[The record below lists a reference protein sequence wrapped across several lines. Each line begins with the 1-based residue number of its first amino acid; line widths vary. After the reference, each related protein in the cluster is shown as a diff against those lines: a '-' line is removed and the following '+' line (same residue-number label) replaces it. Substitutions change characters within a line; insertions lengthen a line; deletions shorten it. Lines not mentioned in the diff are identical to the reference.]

1 MSESLSF
8 RAAGRSDVGLVRNN
22 NEDSGF
28 IGKHFLLVADG
39 MGGHAAGELAS
50 STTVAVVA
58 QVDNN
63 KEKLE
68 DLESKLIEIP
78 KVITKEL
85 KNAINKDSSRAGMG
99 TTLTAAVVQE
109 NQLKISHVGD
119 SRAYLVRNKQISRIT
134 KDQTYIQSLIDNNE
148 ITESEAK
155 NHPQRSLLLQ
165 AIDGITESIPV
176 ITSIEIFEN
185 DKILLC
191 SDGLTNV
198 VTDEQILE
206 IVNQFDYVGAVS
218 ALIEKALENGGP
230 DNITVIVADLQKE
243 KYENK
248 SIVLG
253 AAAEPRNRIKLP
265 GLEFPTD
272 IHPFITS
279 EFPALKSVTW
289 LRKFAYVA
297 SFALIAVIVS
307 WGAANWISKQF
318 YVSNL
323 GDNLAIFQGVNTSVG
338 PISFSR
344 PLQSFNLEVVVLTKD
359 DQEVLLKGIKADSV
373 TEARFI
379 VRRLDQRALCS
390 KDYSYS
396 FCSDVVS
403 SIRPQSMNNL
413 TKLML
418 WRI

>member
-50 STTVAVVA
+50 STTVAIVA

-63 KEKLE
+63 KNKLE

-99 TTLTAAVVQE
+99 TTLTAAVLQE

-176 ITSIEIFEN
+176 ITSIEILKN

-198 VTDEQILE
+198 VTDEEILE

-248 SIVLG
+248 IIVLG
-253 AAAEPRNRIKLP
+253 AAAEPRNRLKLP

-307 WGAANWISKQF
+307 WGATSWISKQF

-323 GDNLAIFQGVNTSVG
+323 GDNLAIFQGVNSSIG

-344 PLQSFNLEVVVLTKD
+344 PVQSFNLEVVVLTKD

-403 SIRPQSMNNL
+403 SIRPQ
-413 TKLML
+413 
-418 WRI
+418 

>member
-50 STTVAVVA
+50 STTVAIVA

-63 KEKLE
+63 KDKLE

-99 TTLTAAVVQE
+99 TTLTAAVIQE
-109 NQLKISHVGD
+109 NQLKVSHVGD

-176 ITSIEIFEN
+176 ITSIEILEN
-185 DKILLC
+185 DKIILC

-198 VTDEQILE
+198 VTDEEILE

-248 SIVLG
+248 IIVLG

-289 LRKFAYVA
+289 FRKFAYVA
-297 SFALIAVIVS
+297 SFALIAVIIS
-307 WGAANWISKQF
+307 WGATNWISKQF

-323 GDNLAIFQGVNTSVG
+323 GDNLAIFQGVNSSVG

-344 PLQSFNLEVVVLTKD
+344 PVQSFNLEVVVLTKV

-403 SIRPQSMNNL
+403 SIRPQ
-413 TKLML
+413 
-418 WRI
+418 

>member
-50 STTVAVVA
+50 STTVAIVA

-68 DLESKLIEIP
+68 DLDSRLIEIP

-99 TTLTAAVVQE
+99 TTLTAAVILE
-109 NQLKISHVGD
+109 NQLRVSHVGD
-119 SRAYLVRNKQISRIT
+119 SRAYLVRNKLISRIT

-176 ITSIEIFEN
+176 ITSTEILEN
-185 DKILLC
+185 DKIILC

-198 VTDEQILE
+198 VTDEEILE
-206 IVNQFDYVGAVS
+206 IINQFDYVGAVS

-248 SIVLG
+248 IIVLG
-253 AAAEPRNRIKLP
+253 AAAEPRNRIKLL

-307 WGAANWISKQF
+307 WGATNWISKQF

-323 GDNLAIFQGVNTSVG
+323 GDNLAIFQGVNSSIG

-344 PLQSFNLEVVVLTKD
+344 PVQSFNLEVVVLTKD
-359 DQEVLLKGIKADSV
+359 DQEVLLKGINADSV

-403 SIRPQSMNNL
+403 SIRPQ
-413 TKLML
+413 
-418 WRI
+418 

>member
-1 MSESLSF
+1 MTESLSF
-8 RAAGRSDVGLVRNN
+8 RAAGRSDVGLVREN

-50 STTVAVVA
+50 STTVAIIA
-58 QVDNN
+58 QMDSS
-63 KEKLE
+63 KEKLD
-68 DLESKLIEIP
+68 DLDKKLTDIP
-78 KVITKEL
+78 NVITKEL
-85 KNAINKDSSRAGMG
+85 KNAISKDSSRAGMG
-99 TTLTAAVVQE
+99 TTLTTAVIQGDS
-109 NQLKISHVGD
+109 LKISHVGD
-119 SRAYLVRNKQISRIT
+119 SRAYLIRSKKITRLT

-148 ITESEAK
+148 ITEGDAK

-176 ITSIEIFEN
+176 INSTEIFDN
-185 DKILLC
+185 DKIVLC

-198 VTDEQILE
+198 VTDEEILE

-230 DNITVIVADLQKE
+230 DNITVVVADIQKE

-248 SIVLG
+248 IIVLG

-289 LRKFAYVA
+289 LRKFAYLA
-297 SFALIAVIVS
+297 SFSLIAVIIS
-307 WGAANWISKQF
+307 WGVTNWISKQF

-323 GDNLAIFQGVNTSVG
+323 GDNLAVFQGINSSIG

-344 PLQSFNLEVVVLTKD
+344 PVQSFNLEVKVLTKD
-359 DQEVLLKGIKADSV
+359 DQEVLLKGINADSL

-403 SIRPQSMNNL
+403 SIRPQ
-413 TKLML
+413 
-418 WRI
+418 

>member
-50 STTVAVVA
+50 STTVAIVA

-68 DLESKLIEIP
+68 NLESKLIEIP

-99 TTLTAAVVQE
+99 TTLTAAVIQE
-109 NQLKISHVGD
+109 NQLKVSHVGD

-176 ITSIEIFEN
+176 ITSIEILEN
-185 DKILLC
+185 DKIVLC

-198 VTDEQILE
+198 VTDEEILE

-248 SIVLG
+248 IIVLG

-272 IHPFITS
+272 IHPFITG

-307 WGAANWISKQF
+307 WGATNWISKQF

-323 GDNLAIFQGVNTSVG
+323 GDNLAIFQGVNSSIG
-338 PISFSR
+338 PLSFSR
-344 PLQSFNLEVVVLTKD
+344 PVQSFNLEVVVLTKD
-359 DQEVLLKGIKADSV
+359 DQEVLLNGIKADSV

-403 SIRPQSMNNL
+403 SIRPQ
-413 TKLML
+413 
-418 WRI
+418 

>member
-50 STTVAVVA
+50 STTVAIVA
-58 QVDNN
+58 QVDTN

-99 TTLTAAVVQE
+99 TTLTAAVIQE
-109 NQLKISHVGD
+109 NFLKISHVGD

-176 ITSIEIFEN
+176 ITNTEILEN
-185 DKILLC
+185 DKIILC

-198 VTDEQILE
+198 VTDEEILE

-248 SIVLG
+248 IIVLG

-297 SFALIAVIVS
+297 SFALIAVIIS
-307 WGAANWISKQF
+307 WGATNWISKQF

-323 GDNLAIFQGVNTSVG
+323 GDNLAIFQGVNSSVG

-344 PLQSFNLEVVVLTKD
+344 PVQSFNLEVVVLTKD

-403 SIRPQSMNNL
+403 SIRPQ
-413 TKLML
+413 
-418 WRI
+418 

>member
-50 STTVAVVA
+50 STTVAIVA

-68 DLESKLIEIP
+68 GLESKLIEIP
-78 KVITKEL
+78 KIITKEL

-99 TTLTAAVVQE
+99 TTLTAAVIQE

-176 ITSIEIFEN
+176 ITSTEILEN
-185 DKILLC
+185 DKIVLC

-198 VTDEQILE
+198 VTDEEILE

-248 SIVLG
+248 IIVLG

-307 WGAANWISKQF
+307 WGATNWISKQF

-323 GDNLAIFQGVNTSVG
+323 GDNLAIFQGVNSSVG

-344 PLQSFNLEVVVLTKD
+344 PVQSFNLEVVVLTKD

-403 SIRPQSMNNL
+403 SIRP
-413 TKLML
+413 K
-418 WRI
+418 

>member
-50 STTVAVVA
+50 STTVAIVA
-58 QVDNN
+58 QVDNS

-85 KNAINKDSSRAGMG
+85 KNAINKDSSRSGMG
-99 TTLTAAVVQE
+99 TTLTAAVIQE
-109 NQLKISHVGD
+109 NQLKVSHVGD

-176 ITSIEIFEN
+176 ITSIEILEN
-185 DKILLC
+185 DKIVLC

-198 VTDEQILE
+198 VTDEEILE

-248 SIVLG
+248 IIVLG

-307 WGAANWISKQF
+307 WGATNWISKQF

-323 GDNLAIFQGVNTSVG
+323 GDNLAIFQGVNSSVG

-344 PLQSFNLEVVVLTKD
+344 PVQSFNLEVVVLTKD

-396 FCSDVVS
+396 FCSDVIS
-403 SIRPQSMNNL
+403 SMRPQ
-413 TKLML
+413 
-418 WRI
+418 

>member
-1 MSESLSF
+1 MTESLSF
-8 RAAGRSDVGLVRNN
+8 RAAGRSDVGLVRDN

-50 STTVAVVA
+50 STTVAIVA
-58 QVDNN
+58 QMDSN
-63 KEKLE
+63 KDKLD
-68 DLESKLIEIP
+68 DLDKKLTDIP
-78 KVITKEL
+78 NVITKEL
-85 KNAINKDSSRAGMG
+85 KNAISKDSSRAGMG
-99 TTLTAAVVQE
+99 TTLTTAVIQGDS
-109 NQLKISHVGD
+109 LKISHVGD
-119 SRAYLVRNKQISRIT
+119 SRAYLIRNKKIIRLT
-134 KDQTYIQSLIDNNE
+134 KDQTYIQTLIDNNE
-148 ITESEAK
+148 ITEGEAK
-155 NHPQRSLLLQ
+155 THPQRSLLLQ

-176 ITSIEIFEN
+176 ITTTEIFEN
-185 DKILLC
+185 DKIVLC

-198 VTDEQILE
+198 VTDEEILE

-248 SIVLG
+248 IIVLG
-253 AAAEPRNRIKLP
+253 AAAEPRNRVKLP

-289 LRKFAYVA
+289 FRKFAYVA
-297 SFALIAVIVS
+297 SFALIAVIIS
-307 WGAANWISKQF
+307 WGATNWISKQF

-323 GDNLAIFQGVNTSVG
+323 GDNLAIFQGVNSSIG

-344 PLQSFNLEVVVLTKD
+344 PVQSFNLEVVVLTKD
-359 DQEVLLKGIKADSV
+359 DQEVLLKGINADSL

-379 VRRLDQRALCS
+379 VRRLDQRAVCS

-403 SIRPQSMNNL
+403 SIRPQ
-413 TKLML
+413 
-418 WRI
+418 

>member
-63 KEKLE
+63 KEKFE

-99 TTLTAAVVQE
+99 TTLTAAVIQE

-134 KDQTYIQSLIDNNE
+134 KDQTYIQSLIDNKE
-148 ITESEAK
+148 ITEFEAK

-165 AIDGITESIPV
+165 AIDGITESMPV
-176 ITSIEIFEN
+176 TTSTEILEN

-198 VTDEQILE
+198 VTDEEILE

-248 SIVLG
+248 IIVLG

-297 SFALIAVIVS
+297 SFALIAVIIS
-307 WGAANWISKQF
+307 WGATNWISKQF

-323 GDNLAIFQGVNTSVG
+323 GDNLAIFQGVNSSIG

-344 PLQSFNLEVVVLTKD
+344 PVQSFNLEVVVLTKD
-359 DQEVLLKGIKADSV
+359 DQEVLLKGINADSV

-403 SIRPQSMNNL
+403 SIRPQ
-413 TKLML
+413 
-418 WRI
+418 

>member
-50 STTVAVVA
+50 STTVAIVA
-58 QVDNN
+58 QIDNN
-63 KEKLE
+63 KDKLE

-99 TTLTAAVVQE
+99 TTLTAAVIQE
-109 NQLKISHVGD
+109 NQLKVSHVGD
-119 SRAYLVRNKQISRIT
+119 SRAYLVRNKNISRIT

-176 ITSIEIFEN
+176 ITSIEILEN

-198 VTDEQILE
+198 VTDEEILE
-206 IVNQFDYVGAVS
+206 IINQFDYVVAVS

-248 SIVLG
+248 IIVLG

-297 SFALIAVIVS
+297 SFALIAVIIS
-307 WGAANWISKQF
+307 WSATNWISKQF

-323 GDNLAIFQGVNTSVG
+323 GDNLAIFQGVNSSVG

-344 PLQSFNLEVVVLTKD
+344 PVQSFNLEVVVLTKD

-403 SIRPQSMNNL
+403 SIRPQ
-413 TKLML
+413 
-418 WRI
+418 

>member
-1 MSESLSF
+1 MTESLSF

-50 STTVAVVA
+50 STTVAIVA

-68 DLESKLIEIP
+68 GLESKLIEIP
-78 KVITKEL
+78 QAITKEL

-99 TTLTAAVVQE
+99 TTLTAAVIQE
-109 NQLKISHVGD
+109 NQLKVSHVGD

-176 ITSIEIFEN
+176 ITSTEIFEN
-185 DKILLC
+185 DKIVLC

-198 VTDEQILE
+198 VTDEEILE

-248 SIVLG
+248 IIVLG

-307 WGAANWISKQF
+307 WGATNWISKQF

-323 GDNLAIFQGVNTSVG
+323 GDNLAIFQGVNSSVG

-344 PLQSFNLEVVVLTKD
+344 PVQSFNLEVVVLTKN

-403 SIRPQSMNNL
+403 SIRPQ
-413 TKLML
+413 
-418 WRI
+418 

>member
-50 STTVAVVA
+50 STTVAILA
-58 QVDNN
+58 QVDTN

-85 KNAINKDSSRAGMG
+85 KNAISKDSSRAGMG
-99 TTLTAAVVQE
+99 TTLTAAVIQE
-109 NQLKISHVGD
+109 NFLKISHVGD

-176 ITSIEIFEN
+176 ITSIEILEN
-185 DKILLC
+185 DKIVLC

-198 VTDEQILE
+198 VTDEEILE

-248 SIVLG
+248 IIVLG

-307 WGAANWISKQF
+307 WGATNWISKQF

-323 GDNLAIFQGVNTSVG
+323 GDNLAIFQGVNSSVG

-344 PLQSFNLEVVVLTKD
+344 PVQSFNLEVVVLTKD
-359 DQEVLLKGIKADSV
+359 DQEALLKGINADSV

-403 SIRPQSMNNL
+403 SIRPQ
-413 TKLML
+413 
-418 WRI
+418 

>member
-50 STTVAVVA
+50 STTVAIVA
-58 QVDNN
+58 QVDSN

-99 TTLTAAVVQE
+99 TTLTAAVIQE
-109 NQLKISHVGD
+109 NQLKVSHVGD

-134 KDQTYIQSLIDNNE
+134 KDQTYIQSLIDSNE

-176 ITSIEIFEN
+176 ITSTEILEN

-198 VTDEQILE
+198 VTDDEILE
-206 IVNQFDYVGAVS
+206 IINQFDYVGAVS

-248 SIVLG
+248 IIVLG

-289 LRKFAYVA
+289 IRKFAYVA

-307 WGAANWISKQF
+307 WGATNWISKQF

-323 GDNLAIFQGVNTSVG
+323 GDNLAIFQGVNSSVG

-344 PLQSFNLEVVVLTKD
+344 PVQSFNLEVVVLTKD

-403 SIRPQSMNNL
+403 SIRPQ
-413 TKLML
+413 
-418 WRI
+418 

>member
-8 RAAGRSDVGLVRNN
+8 RAAGRSDVGLVRDN

-50 STTVAVVA
+50 STTVAIVA
-58 QVDNN
+58 QVDSNR
-63 KEKLE
+63 EKLE
-68 DLESKLIEIP
+68 DLEKQLIEIP

-85 KNAINKDSSRAGMG
+85 KNAINKDSSRSGMG
-99 TTLTAAVVQE
+99 TTLTTVVLHD
-109 NQLKISHVGD
+109 NSLRVVHVGD
-119 SRAYLVRNKQISRIT
+119 SRAYLIRDKQIKVIT

-148 ITESEAK
+148 ITLEEAK
-155 NHPQRSLLLQ
+155 THPQRSLLLQ
-165 AIDGITESIPV
+165 AIDGLTEATAFIDSVEV
-176 ITSIEIFEN
+176 IAG
-185 DKILLC
+185 DKLVLC

-198 VTDEQILE
+198 VSDQEILQV
-206 IVNQFDYVGAVS
+206 VNQFEYVGSVS
-218 ALIEKALENGGP
+218 ALIEKSLENGGP
-230 DNITVIVADLQKE
+230 DNITVIVAEVVSE

-248 SIVLG
+248 IVVLG

-289 LRKFAYVA
+289 VKKFVYIFV
-297 SFALIAVIVS
+297 SALIAILVGWYS
-307 WGAANWISKQF
+307 TNWISKQY

-323 GDNLAIFQGVNTSVG
+323 GDNLAIFQGLNSSIG
-338 PISFSR
+338 PVSLSR
-344 PLQSFNLEVVVLTKD
+344 PVQSFDLDVIVLTKA
-359 DQEVLLKGIKADSV
+359 DQQLLRAGIGADSL

-396 FCSDVVS
+396 FCKDVTS
-403 SIRPQSMNNL
+403 SIKPE
-413 TKLML
+413 
-418 WRI
+418 

>member
-50 STTVAVVA
+50 STTVAIVA

-63 KEKLE
+63 KQKLE
-68 DLESKLIEIP
+68 DLDSKLIEIP

-109 NQLKISHVGD
+109 NQLKVSHVGD

-176 ITSIEIFEN
+176 ITSTEILEN
-185 DKILLC
+185 DKIVLC

-198 VTDEQILE
+198 VTDEEILE

-248 SIVLG
+248 IIVLG

-272 IHPFITS
+272 IHPFITG

-307 WGAANWISKQF
+307 WGATNWISKQF

-323 GDNLAIFQGVNTSVG
+323 GDNLAIFQGVNSSIG

-344 PLQSFNLEVVVLTKD
+344 PVQSFNLEVVVLTKD
-359 DQEVLLKGIKADSV
+359 DQEVLLNGIKADSV

-403 SIRPQSMNNL
+403 SIRPQ
-413 TKLML
+413 
-418 WRI
+418 

>member
-1 MSESLSF
+1 MTESLSF
-8 RAAGRSDVGLVRNN
+8 RAAGRSDVGLVREN

-50 STTVAVVA
+50 STTVAIVA
-58 QVDNN
+58 QMDSN
-63 KEKLE
+63 KDKLD
-68 DLESKLIEIP
+68 DLDKKLTDIP
-78 KVITKEL
+78 NVITKEL
-85 KNAINKDSSRAGMG
+85 KNAISKDSSRAGMG
-99 TTLTAAVVQE
+99 TTLTTAVIQDVSI
-109 NQLKISHVGD
+109 KISHVGD
-119 SRAYLVRNKQISRIT
+119 SRAYLIRDKKIIRLT

-148 ITESEAK
+148 ITEGEAK
-155 NHPQRSLLLQ
+155 THPQRSLLLQ
-165 AIDGITESIPV
+165 AIDGITESIPI
-176 ITSIEIFEN
+176 ITTTEIFEN
-185 DKILLC
+185 DKIILC

-198 VTDEQILE
+198 VADEEILE
-206 IVNQFDYVGAVS
+206 IVNQFDYVGSVS

-243 KYENK
+243 KHENK
-248 SIVLG
+248 IIVLG

-289 LRKFAYVA
+289 FRKFAYLA

-307 WGAANWISKQF
+307 WAGTNWISKQF

-323 GDNLAIFQGVNTSVG
+323 GGNLAVFQGINSSIG

-344 PLQSFNLEVVVLTKD
+344 PVQSFNLEVVVLTKD
-359 DQEVLLKGIKADSV
+359 DQEVLLKGINADSL

-396 FCSDVVS
+396 FCSDVAS
-403 SIRPQSMNNL
+403 SIRPQ
-413 TKLML
+413 
-418 WRI
+418 

>member
-1 MSESLSF
+1 MTESLSF
-8 RAAGRSDVGLVRNN
+8 RAAGRSDVGLVREN

-50 STTVAVVA
+50 STTVAIIA
-58 QVDNN
+58 QMDSN
-63 KEKLE
+63 KEKLD
-68 DLESKLIEIP
+68 DLDKKLTDIP
-78 KVITKEL
+78 NVITKEL
-85 KNAINKDSSRAGMG
+85 KNAISKDSSRAGMG
-99 TTLTAAVVQE
+99 TTLTTAVIKGDS
-109 NQLKISHVGD
+109 LKISHVGD
-119 SRAYLVRNKQISRIT
+119 SRAYLIRNKKIIRLT

-148 ITESEAK
+148 ITESDAK
-155 NHPQRSLLLQ
+155 THPQRSLLLQ

-176 ITSIEIFEN
+176 ITTTEIFEN
-185 DKILLC
+185 DKIVLC

-198 VTDEQILE
+198 VTDEEILE

-230 DNITVIVADLQKE
+230 DNITVVVADLQKE

-248 SIVLG
+248 IIVLG

-289 LRKFAYVA
+289 FRKFAYLA
-297 SFALIAVIVS
+297 SFAVIAVIIS
-307 WGAANWISKQF
+307 WGITNWISKQF
-318 YVSNL
+318 YVSDL
-323 GDNLAIFQGVNTSVG
+323 GDNLAVFQGLNSSIG

-344 PLQSFNLEVVVLTKD
+344 PVQSFNLEVLVLTKD
-359 DQEVLLKGIKADSV
+359 DQEVLLKGINADSL

-403 SIRPQSMNNL
+403 SIRPQ
-413 TKLML
+413 
-418 WRI
+418 

>member
-50 STTVAVVA
+50 STTVAIVA

-68 DLESKLIEIP
+68 GLESKLIEIP
-78 KVITKEL
+78 KIITKEL

-99 TTLTAAVVQE
+99 TTLTAAVIQE
-109 NQLKISHVGD
+109 NFLKISHVGD
-119 SRAYLVRNKQISRIT
+119 SRAYLIRNKQISRIT

-176 ITSIEIFEN
+176 ITSTEILEN
-185 DKILLC
+185 DKIILC

-198 VTDEQILE
+198 VADEEILE

-248 SIVLG
+248 IIVLG

-279 EFPALKSVTW
+279 EFPSLKSVTW

-297 SFALIAVIVS
+297 SFALIAVIIS
-307 WGAANWISKQF
+307 WGATNWISKQF

-323 GDNLAIFQGVNTSVG
+323 GDNLAIFQGVNSSVG

-344 PLQSFNLEVVVLTKD
+344 PVQSFNLEVVVLTKD

-390 KDYSYS
+390 KDYTYS

-403 SIRPQSMNNL
+403 SIRPQ
-413 TKLML
+413 
-418 WRI
+418 

>member
-39 MGGHAAGELAS
+39 MGGHAEGELAS
-50 STTVAVVA
+50 STTVAIVA
-58 QVDNN
+58 QVDNS

-68 DLESKLIEIP
+68 DLESKLIEIF

-85 KNAINKDSSRAGMG
+85 KNAINKDSSRSGMG
-99 TTLTAAVVQE
+99 TTLTAAVIQE
-109 NQLKISHVGD
+109 NQLKVSHVGD
-119 SRAYLVRNKQISRIT
+119 SRAYLIRNKQISRIT

-176 ITSIEIFEN
+176 ITSIEILKN
-185 DKILLC
+185 DKIVLC

-198 VTDEQILE
+198 VTDEEILE

-248 SIVLG
+248 IIVLG

-297 SFALIAVIVS
+297 SFALIAVIIS
-307 WGAANWISKQF
+307 WSATNWISKQF

-323 GDNLAIFQGVNTSVG
+323 GDNLAIFQGVNSSFG

-344 PLQSFNLEVVVLTKD
+344 PVQSFNLEVVVLTKD

-403 SIRPQSMNNL
+403 SIRPQ
-413 TKLML
+413 
-418 WRI
+418 

>member
-50 STTVAVVA
+50 STTVAIVA
-58 QVDNN
+58 QVDTN

-99 TTLTAAVVQE
+99 TTLTAAVIQE
-109 NQLKISHVGD
+109 NFLKISHVGD

-176 ITSIEIFEN
+176 ITSTEILEN
-185 DKILLC
+185 DKIVLC

-198 VTDEQILE
+198 VTDEEILE
-206 IVNQFDYVGAVS
+206 IVSQFDYVGAVS

-248 SIVLG
+248 IIVLG

-289 LRKFAYVA
+289 FRKFAYVA
-297 SFALIAVIVS
+297 SFALIAVIIS
-307 WGAANWISKQF
+307 WGATNWISKQF

-323 GDNLAIFQGVNTSVG
+323 GDNLAIFQGVNSSVG

-344 PLQSFNLEVVVLTKD
+344 PVQSFNLEVVVLTKD

-403 SIRPQSMNNL
+403 SIRPQ
-413 TKLML
+413 
-418 WRI
+418 

>member
-50 STTVAVVA
+50 STAVAIVA

-176 ITSIEIFEN
+176 ITSIEILEN

-198 VTDEQILE
+198 VADEEILE

-243 KYENK
+243 KHENK
-248 SIVLG
+248 VIVLG

-289 LRKFAYVA
+289 FRKFAYLA
-297 SFALIAVIVS
+297 SFALIAVIIS
-307 WGAANWISKQF
+307 WGVTNWISKQF
-318 YVSNL
+318 YVSDL
-323 GDNLAIFQGVNTSVG
+323 GDNLAVFQGLNSSIG

-344 PLQSFNLEVVVLTKD
+344 PVQSFNLEVVVLTKD

-403 SIRPQSMNNL
+403 SIRPQ
-413 TKLML
+413 
-418 WRI
+418 

>member
-1 MSESLSF
+1 MRESLSF

-50 STTVAVVA
+50 STTVAIVA

-68 DLESKLIEIP
+68 DLEYKLIEIP

-99 TTLTAAVVQE
+99 TTLTVAVIQE
-109 NQLKISHVGD
+109 NQLKVSHVGD
-119 SRAYLVRNKQISRIT
+119 SRAYLVRNNQISRIT

-155 NHPQRSLLLQ
+155 NHPQKSLLLQ
-165 AIDGITESIPV
+165 AIDGITESMPV
-176 ITSIEIFEN
+176 ITSTEILEN
-185 DKILLC
+185 DKIILC

-198 VTDEQILE
+198 VTDEEILE

-248 SIVLG
+248 IIVLG

-265 GLEFPTD
+265 GLEFPID

-297 SFALIAVIVS
+297 SFALIAVIIS
-307 WGAANWISKQF
+307 WGATNWISKQF

-323 GDNLAIFQGVNTSVG
+323 GDNLAIFQGVNSSIG

-344 PLQSFNLEVVVLTKD
+344 PVQSFNLEVVVLTKD

-403 SIRPQSMNNL
+403 SIRPQ
-413 TKLML
+413 
-418 WRI
+418 

>member
-50 STTVAVVA
+50 STTVAIVA

-99 TTLTAAVVQE
+99 TTLTAAVIQE
-109 NQLKISHVGD
+109 NQIKVSHVGD

-134 KDQTYIQSLIDNNE
+134 KDQTYIQSLIDNKE

-176 ITSIEIFEN
+176 VTSTEILEN

-198 VTDEQILE
+198 VTDEEILE

-248 SIVLG
+248 IIVLG

-265 GLEFPTD
+265 GLEFPID

-307 WGAANWISKQF
+307 WGATNWISKQF

-323 GDNLAIFQGVNTSVG
+323 GDNLAIFQGVNSSVG

-344 PLQSFNLEVVVLTKD
+344 PVQSFNLEVVVLTKD
-359 DQEVLLKGIKADSV
+359 DQEVLLKGINADSV

-403 SIRPQSMNNL
+403 SIRPQ
-413 TKLML
+413 
-418 WRI
+418 

>member
-28 IGKHFLLVADG
+28 IGKHFLLIADG

-50 STTVAVVA
+50 STTVAIVA

-68 DLESKLIEIP
+68 NLESKLIEIP

-99 TTLTAAVVQE
+99 TTLTAAVIQE
-109 NQLKISHVGD
+109 NQLKVSHVGD
-119 SRAYLVRNKQISRIT
+119 SRAYLVRNKQISGIT

-176 ITSIEIFEN
+176 ITSIEILEN
-185 DKILLC
+185 DKIVLC

-198 VTDEQILE
+198 VTDEEILE

-248 SIVLG
+248 IIVLG

-297 SFALIAVIVS
+297 SFALIAVIIS
-307 WGAANWISKQF
+307 WGATNWISKQF

-323 GDNLAIFQGVNTSVG
+323 GDNLAIFQGVNSSIG

-359 DQEVLLKGIKADSV
+359 DQEVLLNGIKADSV

-403 SIRPQSMNNL
+403 SIRPQ
-413 TKLML
+413 
-418 WRI
+418 